1 MIFFLKSKKKMNII
15 SIWDNKHYKYYKNI
29 TSVRIRLDCPNLS
42 PTLTQIEFKLK
53 KPNQSST

>member
-29 TSVRIRLDCPNLS
+29 KSGRIRLGCPNLS
-42 PTLTQIEFKLK
+42 P
-53 KPNQSST
+53 P